1 MDIRNI
7 GANSIARTYTRQVGT
22 AADGAPGAA
31 GRAAGGRPRTD
42 SVDFS
47 GRLQEMNRVKEAAAA
62 APEVRA
68 DRVAELKARI
78 AANTYTVDSQR
89 LAAALL
95 G

>member
-7 GANSIARTYTRQVGT
+7 GASSIARTYTRQVQTTSDEAGQN
-22 AADGAPGAA
+22 AARTG
-31 GRAAGGRPRTD
+31 GGRPRTD
-42 SVDFS
+42 SLAFS

-68 DRVAELKARI
+68 DRVAELKAQI

-89 LAAALL
+89 LAAAML